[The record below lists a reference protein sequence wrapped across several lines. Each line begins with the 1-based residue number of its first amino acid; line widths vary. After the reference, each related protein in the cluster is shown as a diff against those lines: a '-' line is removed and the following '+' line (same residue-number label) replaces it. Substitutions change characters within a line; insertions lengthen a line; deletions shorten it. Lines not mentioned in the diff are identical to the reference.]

1 MSELI
6 GKIIE
11 NYKFISLL
19 GKGGMGVVYKAQD
32 IKLERYVA
40 IKILSSHLIDSPRL
54 IERFKIEAKNQ
65 AKLSHPN
72 IVTVYG
78 FIEYKN
84 LLGIVM
90 EYVEGESLDKIVYKN
105 KRLNLGDSV
114 YILKQVLSGI
124 GYAHSRGFIHRDIKP
139 SNIILNTEGVAKIMD
154 FGISKSLFQTS
165 FTKTGAKIGTIYY
178 MSPEQIRGQLVTH
191 HSDIYSLGCTLF
203 EMLNGNPPF
212 DSDSEYE
219 VMEGHLKKDVPK
231 LSKLYPELPEN
242 IDDVIKTSL
251 QKNPNER
258 FQSCEEFIESLR
270 KIDKLIALSQTTV
283 LKRKKKNPKY
293 VRMYSIAAFIGFI
306 GVLLALSY
314 FAFYQVDGLF
324 KSGKINE
331 FKRYSIQSIFTN
343 EGEINFSK
351 FQKLETNI
359 THSINSLYFINENR
373 GVAVGDSS
381 LFLETFDGGNTWQQ
395 KKFESSSNF
404 NDIVMFDNGTAFLLT
419 DSSTFLTSNNFFET
433 FERFEVTGNYSLMRV
448 YFKDPLTG
456 FIIGSRGLVLKTDN
470 MGKNWYKIDTPTD
483 KILFDISFNDDEEGI
498 IVGWDG
504 LILKSTDNGVNWNS
518 SESITRKYL
527 KSIDFINNDLGLVSG
542 GGGEIFRTFDAGSS
556 WIPVAKD
563 ILVPIQRIKFLD
575 EEKAIAVGN
584 RGLFIYSGDA
594 GLTWQVVDTKSFANL
609 TNIFITE
616 AGKIFITGVN
626 GTILRAE

>member
-32 IKLERYVA
+32 IKLERFVA

-178 MSPEQIRGQLVTH
+178 MSPEQIRGQQVTH

-231 LSKLYPELPEN
+231 LSKLYPELPEI

-373 GVAVGDSS
+373 GAAVGDSS

-404 NDIVMFDNGTAFLLT
+404 NDIVMFD
-419 DSSTFLTSNNFFET
+419 
-433 FERFEVTGNYSLMRV
+433 
-448 YFKDPLTG
+448 
-456 FIIGSRGLVLKTDN
+456 
-470 MGKNWYKIDTPTD
+470 
-483 KILFDISFNDDEEGI
+483 
-498 IVGWDG
+498 
-504 LILKSTDNGVNWNS
+504 
-518 SESITRKYL
+518 
-527 KSIDFINNDLGLVSG
+527 
-542 GGGEIFRTFDAGSS
+542 
-556 WIPVAKD
+556 
-563 ILVPIQRIKFLD
+563 
-575 EEKAIAVGN
+575 
-584 RGLFIYSGDA
+584 
-594 GLTWQVVDTKSFANL
+594 
-609 TNIFITE
+609 TN
-616 AGKIFITGVN
+616 
-626 GTILRAE
+626 